1 MSNIIEKDYIIFN
14 NRKIHIIV
22 DDKIVIW
29 FNANE
34 VAAML
39 GYKYPKHVIFRT
51 VKKSNK
57 TTFGKLKKFTKN
69 INRRSHIMYIDEVG
83 LYELLLSS
91 KQPRAKKFR
100 EWVTGK
106 VLPSIRKRGHYEEI
120 GKYQKEIGFLRKKM
134 AVIESNREKLMRN
147 MKSEKYPKGGTV
159 YAIDYSEDG
168 KSVFRIG
175 QTMDMNKRKAIYDSH
190 TFHKKDIVISEKTDD
205 PLQLEK
211 IVKELLKS
219 KRYKNHKDF
228 YLCDLKYLKNAFKI
242 AKKSIDD
249 TKKMNDQMGGECDEI
264 KKRIKFLQKEIKKLK
279 IIIEH
284 L

>member
-1 MSNIIEKDYIIFN
+1 MNNIVEKDYIVFN

-22 DDKIVIW
+22 DNKGKIW
-29 FNANE
+29 FNGRE
-34 VAAML
+34 VAQSLEYTHPRDAITRNI
-39 GYKYPKHVIFRT
+39 KCA
-51 VKKSNK
+51 NK
-57 TTFGKLKKFTKN
+57 RIYGKLRKFTKV
-69 INRRSHIMYIDEVG
+69 RKHTQMVYIDEIG

-100 EWVTGK
+100 VWVTNV

-120 GKYQKEIGFLRKKM
+120 GKYQKEIGFLRKEM
-134 AVIESNREKLMRN
+134 AVIESNREKLMKN

-159 YAIDYSEDG
+159 YAIDYSEEG

-190 TFHKKDIVISEKTDD
+190 TFHKKDIAISEKTDD

-211 IVKELLKS
+211 IIKELLKS

-279 IIIEH
+279 IIIEY